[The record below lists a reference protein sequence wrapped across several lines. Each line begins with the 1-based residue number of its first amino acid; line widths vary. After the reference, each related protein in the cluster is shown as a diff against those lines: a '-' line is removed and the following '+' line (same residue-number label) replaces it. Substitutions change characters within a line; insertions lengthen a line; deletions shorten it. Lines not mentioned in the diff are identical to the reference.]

1 MYDARCCPNAF
12 DPISSIVAI
21 VERLASPWECK
32 QSADAELLRNRSF
45 AVLIS
50 ESTASARPRHMEMRM
65 GLMADRCAVFSA
77 EFDPISYSQ
86 ESALDARVETKSV
99 NGKPRDLSR
108 GAASTK
114 TDLKASSIVMATVN
128 AGRGSPDFMAF
139 RISGRGK
146 TLYLSF
152 ESSAKCASN

>member
-1 MYDARCCPNAF
+1 
-12 DPISSIVAI
+12 
-21 VERLASPWECK
+21 
-32 QSADAELLRNRSF
+32 
-45 AVLIS
+45 
-50 ESTASARPRHMEMRM
+50 M
-65 GLMADRCAVFSA
+65 GLMADRCAVFCQFSNLIPFHIA
-77 EFDPISYSQ
+77 RRARST
-86 ESALDARVETKSV
+86 ARVETKSV

-108 GAASTK
+108 GAASAK